1 MSVERMLTQ
10 AVQTDSNERQSPR
23 QYKPDTQD
31 EVRSAADTAPASGV
45 GAAAMV
51 GAGVGVGVGSRG
63 DSQDGEEAHEMSGGF
78 A

>member
-23 QYKPDTQD
+23 QYTQDTQD
-31 EVRSAADTAPASGV
+31 ETRSAADPAPASGV

-51 GAGVGVGVGSRG
+51 GAGVGVESRG
-63 DSQDGEEAHEMSGGF
+63 DSPDGQEAHEMSGGF